1 MKNSPPIVRFLFVLA
16 LALGIVASGV
26 APAAAALLS
35 VSGTI
40 ASGAQ
45 FDRYP
50 VALEFGMV
58 IQIELVCGIPNTLD
72 TVVSLYDPGNNQ
84 VGYNDDGGPVTCG
97 GFHSSLLVYSVPAAG
112 TYQVQVDGFGSAT
125 GPYTLTV
132 TVLSTQQYAGPP
144 IPVGFVQRV
153 LACTTPVFNG
163 PNGQAVG
170 GATVLSGQSWY
181 VNPTPTAADVNGR
194 RWTEIFVSG
203 FQNGFIPAECVGG
216 QEVLRPA
223 SDYNPLKGQ
232 LPATGQTQAPGAAA
246 QGTGAL
252 GGGAN
257 GQTITDPAG
266 RTIYI
271 VATGDRL
278 YRISLRFGVSLSAL
292 AAANGITNFN
302 VIYPGQQL
310 VIPGQ

>member
-1 MKNSPPIVRFLFVLA
+1 MKHIPRSFRFFLFFA
-16 LALGIVASGV
+16 LSLGIATSGIS
-26 APAAAALLS
+26 PAAAALLS
-35 VSGTI
+35 ASGTI

-50 VALEFGMV
+50 VALDFGMV
-58 IQIELVCGIPNTLD
+58 IQIDLVCGTPNTLD

-84 VGYNDDGGPVTCG
+84 VGYNDDGGSVTCG
-97 GFHSSLLVYSVPAAG
+97 GFRSSLLVFTVPTAG
-112 TYQVQVDGFGSAT
+112 TYQVQVDGFGSST

-132 TVLSTQQYAGPP
+132 TVLSTLQYAGPP
-144 IPVGFVQRV
+144 IPAGFVQRA

-163 PNGQAVG
+163 PNGQAVA
-170 GATVLSGQSWY
+170 GATVQAGQSWY
-181 VNPTPTAADVNGR
+181 VNPTPTDADVNGR

-203 FQNGFIPAECVGG
+203 TQNGYVPAECIGG

-232 LPATGQTQAPGAAA
+232 TPTGGVTQAPASPAAPA
-246 QGTGAL
+246 AL

-257 GQTITDPAG
+257 GTTFTDAAG
-266 RTIYI
+266 RTIYV

-292 AAANGITNFN
+292 AAANNVTNFN
-302 VIYPGQQL
+302 IIYPGQQL